1 GPLRLAGDAVP
12 DPHRD
17 VLPDH
22 LGRRA
27 GTGGDVVARLL
38 LRDRRVA
45 GGGDARDLQ
54 AGVALGR
61 PVIRI
66 RTPVD
71 GRELDVGARDR
82 GAGRDAEVAEHERVG
97 DLRLVPGD
105 VGQSRVLQLD
115 VRGSQHVLGARTD
128 GRRDPLDGVTV
139 VGVDGDA

>member
-1 GPLRLAGDAVP
+1 GDLAEVAGRVARVVLDDDHRVARLGPGRQVDELLEDRGDVGGPLRLAGDAVP

-82 GAGRDAEVAEHERVG
+82 GAGRD
-97 DLRLVPGD
+97 
-105 VGQSRVLQLD
+105 
-115 VRGSQHVLGARTD
+115 
-128 GRRDPLDGVTV
+128 
-139 VGVDGDA
+139 